1 MWLQPLFLPKFIH
14 CIHEIQRGFQRASAS
29 KYVLSNWAKYKIEI
43 INFFFSCVQSLLSM
57 TKGKYHLHFQS
68 WQYSPSCR
76 HVVPS
81 CFSSCSALGRSARSS
96 KTCVSLSLTSPPH
109 PTVSGRRKVPRGFLF
124 LPLQNKK
131 VILAYYQPYPP
142 VSLLP
147 KTKARHK
154 YFFCAGSLWLRGW
167 TGRSPSRLP
176 FVSFLR

>member
-1 MWLQPLFLPKFIH
+1 
-14 CIHEIQRGFQRASAS
+14 
-29 KYVLSNWAKYKIEI
+29 
-43 INFFFSCVQSLLSM
+43 M

-131 VILAYYQPYPP
+131 VILAYYQPYPGVP
-142 VSLLP
+142 SAKDKGTAQIFLLYRVPLTAWMNWSL
-147 KTKARHK
+147 A
-154 YFFCAGSLWLRGW
+154 FCVLSKVGQHGVGESM
-167 TGRSPSRLP
+167 GRINSVNKSTND
-176 FVSFLR
+176 FLSNMTFS